1 MRPSG
6 HIPVLLQEV
15 MSVLKPRDGQRAV
28 DCTVGL
34 GGHAAELLR
43 RGVKVIGLD
52 LDPANLEKAREKLGE
67 KATLVQANFAALPTI
82 LAGEPADMLLAD
94 LGVASPH
101 LDDPRRGFSYRK
113 DGPLDM
119 RMDPTRGEP
128 ASALIDRLSE
138 EQLAEALRDLG
149 DEEDAEDVAR
159 AVIAARPLRT
169 TRALAEA
176 VCDARGFSW
185 ERAVGAKLHPAAR
198 TFQALRM
205 LVNREVGN
213 LERLLRVLPE
223 ALKPKGRAAI
233 ISFHSGED
241 RLVKRAFRDG
251 LRAGVYDKGSED
263 PILPGPEEQEEN
275 PRSRS
280 AKLRWVRKA

>member
-1 MRPSG
+1 MKTTP
-6 HIPVLLQEV
+6 HIPVLLRES
-15 MSVLKPRDGQRAV
+15 MAALKPRKGQTAV

-34 GGHAAELLR
+34 GGHAAELVR

-52 LDPANLEKAREKLGE
+52 LDPANLERAREKLGTS
-67 KATLVQANFAALPTI
+67 ATLIHANFAALASI
-82 LAGEPADMLLAD
+82 LAGETAHMVLAD
-94 LGVASPH
+94 LGVSSPH
-101 LDDPRRGFSYRK
+101 LDDPGRGFSYRK

-128 ASALIDRLSE
+128 ASAVLDRLSE
-138 EQLAEALRDLG
+138 EALAAAIRDLG
-149 DEEDAEDVAR
+149 DEEDAEKVAR
-159 AVIAARPLRT
+159 AIVEGRPFKT

-176 VCDARGFSW
+176 VCDARSFSW
-185 ERAVGAKLHPAAR
+185 ERAIGAKLHPAAR
-198 TFQALRM
+198 TFQAVRM
-205 LVNREVGN
+205 LVNREIGN
-213 LERLLRVLPE
+213 LEALLRTLPAVLK
-223 ALKPKGRAAI
+223 AGGRAAV

-251 LRAGVYDKGSED
+251 LRAGIYDAASDE
-263 PILPGPEEQEEN
+263 PILAGEEEREAN